1 VSVTTIS
8 SILRTA
14 ITGTT
19 ATTYHVGGEDVNI
32 IVSMGKNTLSD
43 PADLGAIPVQ
53 TNNGLMALDNFIN
66 YKESVS
72 PQRIQREEGVRINHV
87 TATLNP
93 DVNMAATEAQ
103 GIVEAAIAGGI
114 VLPETV
120 KLSYAGA
127 SQDIN
132 RFGGILGFV
141 ILLAVFLVFA
151 VMAAQFES
159 LVDPFIIFASIPLL
173 AIGVLAVYKFTG
185 QTLSL
190 FTLVGVIA
198 LVGIVVNNGI
208 VLVDFTNQLVSQKMP
223 VFEACVAAGKNRLQP
238 IMMTTLTTV
247 LSMVPMAFFPGEGAA
262 QMQPV
267 CMTIVGGLL
276 SGALMTLFV
285 SPVLYSIFNKR
296 REKRFD
302 DPESLMNQ
310 IEEVDAMLR
319 SGEKIDIIQG

>member
-1 VSVTTIS
+1 
-8 SILRTA
+8 
-14 ITGTT
+14 
-19 ATTYHVGGEDVNI
+19 
-32 IVSMGKNTLSD
+32 
-43 PADLGAIPVQ
+43 
-53 TNNGLMALDNFIN
+53 MALDNFLS

-87 TATLNP
+87 TATLGQDYSIP
-93 DVNMAATEAQ
+93 VTEIQ
-103 GIVEAAIAGGI
+103 SQVEAAVEQGI
-114 VLPETV
+114 VLPEAV
-120 KLSYAGA
+120 KISYAGQA
-127 SQDIN
+127 QDIN

-141 ILLAVFLVFA
+141 ILLAAFLVFS

-159 LVDPFIIFASIPLL
+159 LVDPLIIFISIPLL
-173 AIGVLAVYKFTG
+173 AIGVLTVYKLTG

-190 FTLVGVIA
+190 FSLVGIIA

-208 VLVDFTNQLVSQKMP
+208 VLVDFTNQLVAQKMP

-310 IEEVDAMLR
+310 IAEVDEMLR
-319 SGEKIDIIQG
+319 SGEKIDIIQQ